1 MSINLYIPVIMKLA
15 NALLL
20 KVGFSNNFI
29 YKMGSLGSVSVIH
42 SEKNFNCIHGV
53 QRVHV
58 YKRLIATLFAI
69 HNSFHPFCS
78 KYS

>member
-42 SEKNFNCIHGV
+42 SEKT
-53 QRVHV
+53 
-58 YKRLIATLFAI
+58 LIVFMVSSACMFI
-69 HNSFHPFCS
+69 NV
-78 KYS
+78 